1 MVTQCSYVRLCSK
14 RTRKC
19 ARRKTFLRRICVYVC
34 VPHSLRLCVQI
45 GNDKTYK
52 MYINVRSACYSTHK
66 CIQQKL
72 IVIELESSHA
82 RKDIHKKKYSF
93 HRGEYT
99 NVIVNHNRH
108 NMRWADRQSED
119 IYI

>member
-1 MVTQCSYVRLCSK
+1 M
-14 RTRKC
+14 
-19 ARRKTFLRRICVYVC
+19 YVC